1 MSVKV
6 CVRRAARGLGHPQA
20 YRLIRRAVAAVL
32 SAEGVDEPCEVN
44 VLLTDDEGI
53 RAVNRESRGVDA
65 PTDVLS
71 FPFGQLTPGSFDP
84 AACERSPDTGA
95 LYLGD
100 MALSLPRCARQGE
113 EYGHGFDHEV
123 MYLAVHSALHLLG
136 YDHLDEGE
144 QKRRMRAREKE
155 IMGGLEP

>member
-1 MSVKV
+1 
-6 CVRRAARGLGHPQA
+6 
-20 YRLIRRAVAAVL
+20 
-32 SAEGVDEPCEVN
+32 
-44 VLLTDDEGI
+44 
-53 RAVNRESRGVDA
+53 
-65 PTDVLS
+65 
-71 FPFGQLTPGSFDP
+71 
-84 AACERSPDTGA
+84 
-95 LYLGD
+95 